1 MEGHSSVE
9 VGRHAGADAGE
20 TEVCRSSKP
29 KQQLLPKPQ
38 QQRQWSYLDQETDC
52 PNEDE
57 EEEEDTYPDEMTAGS
72 SISSSH
78 RAASVSP
85 QACSMNRKSN
95 KPLMEKKRRQRINR
109 CLNDLKSLVLEGKNK
124 DPSQY
129 SKLEKADILEM
140 TVRHVQALHRLGVG
154 RLSSGGRVLGG
165 DEEGKYRAGFTHCV
179 TEVDKYLRYLSG
191 LGDLPQDVHKK
202 LFAHLNSI
210 ATSVTS
216 NVNASTTTVQ
226 NSVNVMTNPMPFI
239 LVLNTTPSQ
248 PPATIAI
255 PEAAGNSLGAQPA
268 VTLVTTSKLDSID
281 SAVPRGGGPQM
292 MPQHVNGGD
301 VTLVLPPTHQ
311 VTPQMSHAR
320 NQPSAALQAS
330 APVLTAILTSDR
342 GRCVPPTV
350 VQPPALSTSSEDSAL
365 GPDILDTSDSD
376 MSSSGLST
384 PLSSM
389 SSAGSPAPA
398 DDAGRSSPRRP
409 AGSRSPPFKPHN
421 WSSGVFREELG
432 GSSCHSRPAVRRHPV
447 LAPKPTQGGWPQ
459 CPAPLPNTSK
469 KRKDKSPPPP
479 PAEPQSMWRPW
490 H

>member
-1 MEGHSSVE
+1 
-9 VGRHAGADAGE
+9 
-20 TEVCRSSKP
+20 
-29 KQQLLPKPQ
+29 
-38 QQRQWSYLDQETDC
+38 
-52 PNEDE
+52 
-57 EEEEDTYPDEMTAGS
+57 
-72 SISSSH
+72 
-78 RAASVSP
+78 
-85 QACSMNRKSN
+85 
-95 KPLMEKKRRQRINR
+95 
-109 CLNDLKSLVLEGKNK
+109 
-124 DPSQY
+124 
-129 SKLEKADILEM
+129 M

-154 RLSSGGRVLGG
+154 GRLGGSGRVLGG

-216 NVNASTTTVQ
+216 NVNTNTTSVQ

-239 LVLNTTPSQ
+239 LVLNTAPSQ
-248 PPATIAI
+248 PPTTIAI
-255 PEAAGNSLGAQPA
+255 PEGAGNSLGAQPS
-268 VTLVTTSKLDSID
+268 VTLVTTSKMESID
-281 SAVPRGGGPQM
+281 GAALPAGGLQV

-301 VTLVLPPTHQ
+301 VTLVLPATQQ
-311 VTPQMSHAR
+311 VTPQISPAR
-320 NQPSAALQAS
+320 TPPSAALQAS

-342 GRCVPPTV
+342 GRVVPPTM

-398 DDAGRSSPRRP
+398 DDAGRASPRRP
-409 AGSRSPPFKPHN
+409 AASRSPPVKAHN

-432 GSSCHSRPAVRRHPV
+432 ASPCHSRPAVRRHPV

-459 CPAPLPNTSK
+459 CPAPPPHTSK
-469 KRKDKSPPPP
+469 KRKEKSPPPP

>member
-1 MEGHSSVE
+1 MEEHSSVE

-29 KQQLLPKPQ
+29 KQQLLQKPQ
-38 QQRQWSYLDQETDC
+38 QQRHWSYLDQETDC
-52 PNEDE
+52 PNEYE
-57 EEEEDTYPDEMTAGS
+57 EDEDTYPEEMTAGS

-154 RLSSGGRVLGG
+154 RLSSGGGRVLGG

-216 NVNASTTTVQ
+216 NVNTTTTTVQ

-268 VTLVTTSKLDSID
+268 VTLVTTSKLDSLD
-281 SAVPRGGGPQM
+281 SSVSRGGGPQM

-311 VTPQMSHAR
+311 VIPQSHAR

-342 GRCVPPTV
+342 GRCAPPTV

-447 LAPKPTQGGWPQ
+447 LAPKPTQGVWPQ